1 MRSVWIGTAL
11 LALGL
16 VGVRNAPAAE
26 DDTAWKS
33 YVEAGS
39 SYVRAAEDATNGR
52 DRRDNIER
60 AAGQFQAAVS
70 IGRDKSA
77 WRPVVMAADGY
88 VRMAQA
94 VTGNDK
100 DNYTD
105 LAISAL
111 DSATGIAKAK
121 ADGNGLRDVVRVY
134 RRLARNSAGAK
145 LKAIEAKIKLTEQDA
160 EGMPAGKER
169 GR

>member
-1 MRSVWIGTAL
+1 MRLIWTVTWFLI
-11 LALGL
+11 LGL
-16 VGVRNAPAAE
+16 VGVRSAPAAE

-39 SYVRAAEDATNGR
+39 NYVRAAEDATNAR

-60 AAGQFQAAVS
+60 AAGQFQAAVN

-77 WRPVVMAADGY
+77 WRPIVMAADGY
-88 VRMAQA
+88 VRMAQVA
-94 VTGNDK
+94 TGNDR

-121 ADGNGLRDVVRVY
+121 ADRTGLREVVRVY

-145 LKAIEAKIKLTEQDA
+145 LKAIEAKIKLVEQDA
-160 EGMPAGKER
+160 EGMPEARER
-169 GR
+169 RR